1 MHLIFNLPTGGNG
14 LPANMYKNKLALQL
28 RHWCLQNR
36 TDCQIG
42 ESKDYK
48 MPVEFTHS
56 SDYTKFLITFKW
68 DGLFQKP
75 KLTVKD

>member
-28 RHWCLQNR
+28 RHWCLKNK
-36 TDCQIG
+36 TDYIIG
-42 ESKDYK
+42 DTKAYK
-48 MPVEFTHS
+48 MDVQFTNE
-56 SDYTKFLITFKW
+56 SDYPKFLLTFKW